1 MKIDSHQHFWN
12 YDPAK
17 YSWINDAMHKIK
29 KDFLPSDLAPV
40 LQKNSIDGTVAVEAF
55 HSEKETEFLLDLASE
70 FSFIKGVVG
79 WVDLY
84 SENVGS
90 RLEMFS
96 KNPIFK
102 GVRHTVYD
110 EKGEFLTETLFQKG
124 IAALEELGLTYDLLI
139 FEHQLPGAIELVKK
153 FPKQRFVLDHMAKP
167 RISPDGPSEEWTSNI
182 RTLAENKNVF
192 CKVSGLVTET
202 PEFQWEKE
210 DFKPFLKVVVEAFGE
225 DRLMFGSDW
234 PVCLSAAEYED
245 TLAIVNNYF
254 SAAGEETLDKVFGAN
269 AAGFYN
275 LKV

>member
-1 MKIDSHQHFWN
+1 MNIDSHQHFWN

-17 YSWINDAMHKIK
+17 YSWINDSMHKIK

-40 LQKNSIDGTVAVEAF
+40 LQKNGIGGTVAVEAF

-70 FSFIKGVVG
+70 FPFIKAVVG

-90 RLEMFS
+90 RLKMFS
-96 KNPIFK
+96 KNPVFK

-110 EKGEFLTETLFQKG
+110 EKGEFLTENLFQKG
-124 IAALEELGLTYDLLI
+124 IAALGKFGLTYDLLI
-139 FEHQLPGAIELVKK
+139 FEHQLPGAIELMKK

-202 PEFQWEKE
+202 PGFHREIR
-210 DFKPFLKVVVEAFGE
+210 DFIPFLDVVVDAFGE

-234 PVCLSAAEYED
+234 PVCLSAADYED
-245 TLAIVNNYF
+245 TMAIVRDYF
-254 SAAGEETLDKVFGAN
+254 AAYGEESMRKLLGGN
-269 AAGFYN
+269 AARCYRIP
-275 LKV
+275 V

>member
-55 HSEKETEFLLDLASE
+55 HSEKETEFLIDLASE

-182 RTLAENKNVF
+182 RTLAENENF
-192 CKVSGLVTET
+192 YCKISGLVTET
-202 PEFQWEKE
+202 LDFRWEKE
-210 DFKPFLKVVVEAFGE
+210 DFVPFLKVVVEAFGE

-254 SAAGEETLDKVFGAN
+254 SAVGEETLEKVFGAN
-269 AAGFYN
+269 AARFYN